1 MKFADNDIEFLRGCL
16 GHVAEREIMP
26 RFRNAAASNVAEKT
40 SSVDLVTQADL
51 LSEAYITAK
60 LRERFPG
67 ALIVGEEAYDA
78 DPSVVPALA
87 EAELGFVIDPVDG
100 TFNFAAG
107 LPVFATML
115 AVTVKGETVAGIIH
129 EPVLGDTLIAMKG
142 AGSFLHRAG
151 TEPQRLTVASPLPL
165 GEMVGSMAFSHMP
178 EPMRSRVAVNM
189 ARTKMS
195 FNYNCSAY
203 EYWMASSG
211 KFHFIGHLKLMP
223 WDHLAGVLLHQ
234 EAGGH
239 TAKFNGTLYRP
250 GETTG
255 GIISAP
261 DRESWQMIRAEIVGD

>member
-107 LPVFATML
+107 L
-115 AVTVKGETVAGIIH
+115 
-129 EPVLGDTLIAMKG
+129 
-142 AGSFLHRAG
+142 
-151 TEPQRLTVASPLPL
+151 
-165 GEMVGSMAFSHMP
+165 
-178 EPMRSRVAVNM
+178 
-189 ARTKMS
+189 
-195 FNYNCSAY
+195 
-203 EYWMASSG
+203 
-211 KFHFIGHLKLMP
+211 
-223 WDHLAGVLLHQ
+223 
-234 EAGGH
+234 
-239 TAKFNGTLYRP
+239 
-250 GETTG
+250 
-255 GIISAP
+255 
-261 DRESWQMIRAEIVGD
+261 